1 MTIDTYEWLCQQI
14 VEDAQEAVIVAD
26 RDGVIRLWN
35 SSAEA
40 MFGYPAEE
48 AMGQTLDLIVPERQR
63 PAHWEGFYEVMKT
76 GVTRYGQELLKV
88 PALRKDGARISLEFS
103 ISLLRDGEEIL
114 GAAAVMRDVTARFQ
128 EEKALKQRLAA
139 LEAQAEGAGS

>member
-1 MTIDTYEWLCQQI
+1 MTIDSYEWLYQRI

-35 SSAEA
+35 SSAHA

-88 PALRKDGARISLEFS
+88 PALTKDGSRISLEFS
-103 ISLLRDGEEIL
+103 ISLLRDGSEIL
-114 GAAAVMRDVTARFQ
+114 GAAAIMRDVTTRFQ
-128 EEKALKQRLAA
+128 QEKALKQRLAA
-139 LEAQAEGAGS
+139 LEAQRESAES